1 MRANDAISTAFT
13 TEFFLQLTGLVS
25 SASESSRR
33 VDVPAAMIAVA
44 LQQNDKIYGLNEHLG
59 TPPSHIVHV
68 EFGVLARDS
77 SSGSGQKHQE
87 TATKNKRAR
96 TRSNERNE
104 HKHSP
109 PMLKYL
115 GIIELTD
122 SKD

>member
-1 MRANDAISTAFT
+1 MGIKDLWPLIH
-13 TEFFLQLTGLVS
+13 
-25 SASESSRR
+25 SAASRR

-44 LQQNDKIYGLNEHLG
+44 LQQNDKIYGMNERLG

-77 SSGSGQKHQE
+77 SSEFRTEGTNIRNGTGSGQKHRE